1 MAEISGMRKKADSE
15 FSLKICLVNHYILN
29 TLFILTSRHTMLKVF
44 FDNL

>member
-1 MAEISGMRKKADSE
+1 MEEISEMKKKADSE

-29 TLFILTSRHTMLKVF
+29 TLSILTSRHTTLKVF